1 MLGCIPSQ
9 FLSNFIVYIS
19 HLGFLLN
26 TDSKLVVR
34 KKALRLYIS
43 KKLPGDADS
52 AGQWAIFWV
61 LTEYTFYMRLNEG
74 GFLPGRELGKG
85 KWWRKGSEAEIRC
98 VYQQQI
104 EVIGEEV
111 EKAGCEIS
119 TVPAQINVVST
130 IGKSVLS
137 QLKTQTLS
145 LGSCGC
151 CLVPTSCLTPL
162 PPMDCS
168 LPGPSVHFPGKNTGV
183 NRFLLQ
189 GILPTRDRTHV
200 SWVGRQICY
209 HWGTGEAH
217 P

>member
-137 QLKTQTLS
+137 QLKTQKFWTMGMWLPMCE
-145 LGSCGC
+145 LCWTGEK
-151 CLVPTSCLTPL
+151 TP
-162 PPMDCS
+162 
-168 LPGPSVHFPGKNTGV
+168 GV
-183 NRFLLQ
+183 WPFFLLSPPFSASFAWACRNPSPSTITFLK
-189 GILPTRDRTHV
+189 ILLWRV
-200 SWVGRQICY
+200 
-209 HWGTGEAH
+209 
-217 P
+217 

>member
-26 TDSKLVVR
+26 TDSKLVVP
-34 KKALRLYIS
+34 KKALRLCIS

-52 AGQWAIFWV
+52 AGRWAIFWV
-61 LTEYTFYMRLNEG
+61 LREYTFYMRLNEG
-74 GFLPGRELGKG
+74 GFLQGRELGKG

-98 VYQQQI
+98 NQQQI

-119 TVPAQINVVST
+119 TVPVQINVVST

-151 CLVPTSCLTPL
+151 CLVATSCLT
-162 PPMDCS
+162 
-168 LPGPSVHFPGKNTGV
+168 
-183 NRFLLQ
+183 LLTPH
-189 GILPTRDRTHV
+189 GL
-200 SWVGRQICY
+200 
-209 HWGTGEAH
+209 
-217 P
+217 